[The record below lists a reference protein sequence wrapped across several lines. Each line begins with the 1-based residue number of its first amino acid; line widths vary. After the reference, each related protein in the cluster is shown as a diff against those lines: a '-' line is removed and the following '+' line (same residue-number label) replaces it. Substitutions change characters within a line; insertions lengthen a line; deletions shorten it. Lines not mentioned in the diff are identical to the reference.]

1 MKYKVDA
8 EINHKHVAIKMNKN
22 EDTLF
27 AKLELKYITC
37 TFKNAFRLTF
47 DARIGGE

>member
-1 MKYKVDA
+1 
-8 EINHKHVAIKMNKN
+8 MNKN

-27 AKLELKYITC
+27 AKLKLKYITY